1 MEDLTVKEA
10 NKYETIC
17 EVLNGYMKVK
27 KAAELLGLS
36 QRQIYRLKKRV
47 RQEGARGMTHRSR
60 GKSRVRWLTQEAKE
74 RIIEF
79 YNGKYDGFNISHMT
93 EYLNRDERI
102 RVSRESVRKILLTDG
117 SYKRVKKRRKHRQRR
132 EPCGREGQMVQ
143 FDTSDHDWLEGRGP
157 AKLYLIGGIDDA
169 TSNCVGAHFALSDST
184 VENMIVLKRIIET
197 KGIPLS
203 IYCDGDSK
211 FKTTRQQ
218 GVHYNL
224 KNDYGETQIGRALE
238 ELGVSVII
246 AGSAEAK
253 GRVERAWGTFQD
265 RLCSELRLH
274 KISTLEE
281 ANHYLVEQFIP
292 GYNKK
297 FGRCAREEGSAYR
310 QVRKNIDLN
319 NIFCIKEE
327 RKVISDNTISYYSRI
342 FQILPDKYRISYVK
356 AKVIVHQHL
365 DTSIHIFYK
374 GRELKQKG
382 LFTKMIKKRERILA
396 TVKY

>member
-1 MEDLTVKEA
+1 MEGLTVKEA

-27 KAAELLGLS
+27 KATESLGLS
-36 QRQIYRLKKRV
+36 ERQIYRLKKRV
-47 RQEGARGMTHRSR
+47 RQEGARGVIHRSR
-60 GKSRVRWLTQEAKE
+60 GKSRARRLTQEIKE
-74 RIIEF
+74 RIVEF
-79 YNGKYDGFNISHMT
+79 YGGKYDGFNISHMT
-93 EYLNRDERI
+93 EYLNRDESI
-102 RVSRESVRKILLTDG
+102 RVSRESVRKILLADG
-117 SYKRVKKRRKHRQRR
+117 SYTRVKKRKGHRERR
-132 EPCGREGQMVQ
+132 EPCAREGQMIQ

-157 AKLYLIGGIDDA
+157 GKLYLIGGIDDA
-169 TSNCVGAHFALSDST
+169 TSMCVGAHFALSDST
-184 VENMIVLKRIIET
+184 VENMRVLKCIIET

-211 FKTTRQQ
+211 FKTTRHQ

-238 ELGVSVII
+238 ELGVRLII

-265 RLCSELRLH
+265 RLCSELRLY

-281 ANHYLVEQFIP
+281 ANHYLIEQFIP

-297 FGRCAREEGSAYR
+297 FSRCAREEGDAYR
-310 QVRKNIDLN
+310 QLRKNIDLN

-327 RKVISDNTISYYSRI
+327 RKAISDNTISYYSRI

-365 DTSIHIFYK
+365 DSSIHIFYK
-374 GRELKQKG
+374 ARELKQKEI
-382 LFTKMIKKRERILA
+382 FTRMIKKKEGRLT